1 MSQFS
6 DFTEIKVL
14 DTIFNAVAFSGEN
27 SQYVALY
34 TVTPTDVTAS
44 GTEVTGGSYARI
56 KIQRNAGASP
66 KWNVGVTDGAGAVVD
81 NLDTITF
88 ATATANWGDVLA
100 FAIYDQLTTGNSL
113 MWGPLTNTKTV
124 NNNDTF
130 KFLAGDLNMRAE

>member
-6 DFTEIKVL
+6 DYTEPKVL
-14 DTIFNAVAFSGEN
+14 DAIFNNVAFGGPN
-27 SQYVALY
+27 SMYVALY

-56 KIQRNAGASP
+56 KVQRNAGSNP
-66 KWNVGVTDGAGAVVD
+66 KWNLAVNDTPGSAVD

-88 ATATANWGDVLA
+88 ATATASWGNVVA
-100 FAIYDQLTTGNSL
+100 FAIYDQLTTGNQL

-130 KFLAGDLNMRAE
+130 KFLAGDLNLRCE